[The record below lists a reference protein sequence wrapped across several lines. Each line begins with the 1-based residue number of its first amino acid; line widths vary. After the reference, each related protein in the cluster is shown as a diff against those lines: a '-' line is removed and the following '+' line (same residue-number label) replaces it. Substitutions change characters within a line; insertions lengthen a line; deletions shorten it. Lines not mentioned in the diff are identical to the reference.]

1 MEYIVYLGPVLQNR
15 MVILN
20 GNKAPTDDIEV
31 RKAII
36 HAVDKSAI
44 IEKEMNGMEE
54 KEENLFPKTAPNCD
68 VDLTP
73 HWDYDLEKAKVINC
87 PVVTAPKGTAAAA
100 TDDDD
105 STVAWVLVVVF
116 AVLGVVGT
124 LVMFKMGKKKGVDE
138 YLNMNPKS
146 GGA

>member
-1 MEYIVYLGPVLQNR
+1 MIYLVMFYCLHLIFLLSLL
-15 MVILN
+15 MKKI
-20 GNKAPTDDIEV
+20 K
-31 RKAII
+31 K
-36 HAVDKSAI
+36 
-44 IEKEMNGMEE
+44 MEE

-73 HWDYDLEKAKVINC
+73 HWDYDLEKAKFINC

-116 AVLGVVGT
+116 ADR
-124 LVMFKMGKKKGVDE
+124 GKAD
-138 YLNMNPKS
+138 NI
-146 GGA
+146 